1 MRRNVLS
8 ATIAALALA
17 GALSGCAAG
26 VAPDAVAM
34 TASPDSTSSASAVP
48 PSPSGSG
55 SGSGP
60 SSPPASAVLVFP
72 RCEDFIPISVLQKYF
87 SADAVAYADPGWT
100 LEQRLPGPL
109 ARAAVTKA
117 ERASQCAW
125 GVRGGSDGG
134 VQAGLLELPTDVRDE
149 LITALRS
156 SADYTE
162 AAIDGATVFTAHVAG
177 EIADGAVG
185 YAFEGN
191 TWIAVVGNSKE
202 AAMLSGYLPA
212 ALAALHAANT
222 R

>member
-1 MRRNVLS
+1 
-8 ATIAALALA
+8 
-17 GALSGCAAG
+17 
-26 VAPDAVAM
+26 M

-48 PSPSGSG
+48 PSPSG

-212 ALAALHAANT
+212 ALAALHAANA